1 MDAKEPKDEE
11 LMARIAQADRHA
23 FDILAKRH
31 LNRVYS
37 IARVMVKK
45 QADAEDV
52 AQDVFTRLWIYGP
65 KWQDGKSAFTT
76 WLYRIV
82 VNCCNDHLRKNK
94 NSGMEVPED
103 LPSGDANGEAILL
116 QRQTESKVR
125 AALQSLPE
133 RQRIAVTL
141 TYFQG
146 MTNPEAASAMDMHI
160 KALEGL
166 LVRAR
171 KTMRGMLEEE
181 RAEDARK
188 LGTAG

>member
-1 MDAKEPKDEE
+1 
-11 LMARIAQADRHA
+11 MARIAGGDKLA
-23 FDILAKRH
+23 FDALAKRH

-82 VNCCNDHLRKNK
+82 VNCCNDHLRKNR
-94 NSGMEVPED
+94 NTGGEVPKD
-103 LPSGDANGEAILL
+103 LASGDPSSEAMLS
-116 QRQTESKVR
+116 QRETDQRVR
-125 AALQSLPE
+125 AALAQLPE

-141 TYFQG
+141 CYFQG
-146 MTNPEAASAMDMHI
+146 LTNPEAAAAMDMHI

-171 KTMRGMLEEE
+171 KAMRGMLEEE
-181 RAEDARK
+181 RGGDAKR
-188 LGTAG
+188 LGT